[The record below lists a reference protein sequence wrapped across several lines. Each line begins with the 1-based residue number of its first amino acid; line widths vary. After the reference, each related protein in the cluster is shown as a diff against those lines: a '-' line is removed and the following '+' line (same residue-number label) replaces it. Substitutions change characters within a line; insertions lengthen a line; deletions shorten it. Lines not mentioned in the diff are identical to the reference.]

1 MADLQLFPAFDLPD
15 IEDKKQKT
23 ERYYPS
29 AYFDFYT
36 GDFRRDGAN
45 RVVAADGRDAY
56 IQWCLK
62 VASTERETCLAY
74 SSDIGVELENIQD
87 NAAQAESD
95 IEKTITD
102 ALKINPA
109 TEYVKDFEFS
119 HTGDDLYCTFTVK
132 GYPWVE
138 DITLTVKV

>member
-1 MADLQLFPAFDLPD
+1 MPELFPAFDLPD
-15 IEDKKQKT
+15 VQDTKEKT

-29 AYFDFYT
+29 AYFDFQT

-45 RVVAADGRDAY
+45 KVVTADGRDAF

-62 VASTERETCLAY
+62 VTSTERETCLAY
-74 SSDIGVELENIQD
+74 SSDIGVELEQVQD
-87 NAAQAESD
+87 NTAQAESD

-102 ALKINPA
+102 ALKVNPA
-109 TEYVKDFEFS
+109 TEYVKDFAFS
-119 HTGDDLYCTFTVK
+119 HEGDDIYCTFTVK

-138 DITLTVKV
+138 DFTLTVRA